1 MKKIVITSL
10 FLLFLCAAAPAQK
23 KIEAGQRVSG
33 NELPTQIGGQL
44 KENSEKINESLP
56 LPNNVAPGVKIPL
69 DSTTDSVLK
78 QIDSDTRS
86 ISPVTPIDKPKAKS
100 KKRVSN

>member
-1 MKKIVITSL
+1 M
-10 FLLFLCAAAPAQK
+10 FFLFLCAAAPAQK

-33 NELPTQIGGQL
+33 NELPTQVGGQP
-44 KENSEKINESLP
+44 KENSLKINESQL
-56 LPNNVAPGVKIPL
+56 LSNNVAPGTKIPL

-78 QIDSDTRS
+78 QIESDTRS